1 MEVAADGEATDNPHM
16 TVRSSRGDAASPLN
30 FFIAYASPDR
40 ATADRLYELLVR
52 ESTVF
57 LDHRSLQLG
66 DDWDQELSSAQQRA
80 DVTVVLVSD
89 HTEEGFY
96 QREEIAAAIEMA
108 RRGSHRVVPIWLTGE
123 AQRRN
128 VPYGLRVKYGVQ
140 VSDPGELEDVARQLL
155 LAVRRR
161 DSSPAPATAT
171 SPATPSELPPELLEA
186 ISSEA
191 EGRRVEDVAEL
202 GRLLHASPGE
212 AAEQARALLQQ
223 LIDDDSRPVS
233 QAAIRALTTRPSG
246 YWTRGKIE
254 LLYAELTYPGA
265 RALLDEAAHR
275 APRSVLLREVSE
287 RTGNRAKQISSEL
300 GAMTKLCKRL
310 FGRDAWPV
318 TVRSTADGA
327 SYQMDPEIAQ
337 WWRQASDPDAQ
348 PTTSHAQPTTTT
360 RLATSTPNPESGLH
374 DLAPALEI
382 ATRVA
387 ADRRQGAV
395 PLEFASVDDAAAYRD
410 RLRSALTERTA
421 AGDMAIGHVRPWV
434 WTPASSGRALTEAGN
449 RTGVEVRL
457 SYYR

>member
-1 MEVAADGEATDNPHM
+1 MPGPSVIHRIEAPQFPGEAEKVTPTRSTHDLQGGLGLAP
-16 TVRSSRGDAASPLN
+16 SSRP
-30 FFIAYASPDR
+30 P
-40 ATADRLYELLVR
+40 
-52 ESTVF
+52 
-57 LDHRSLQLG
+57 RSG
-66 DDWDQELSSAQQRA
+66 
-80 DVTVVLVSD
+80 
-89 HTEEGFY
+89 
-96 QREEIAAAIEMA
+96 
-108 RRGSHRVVPIWLTGE
+108 
-123 AQRRN
+123 
-128 VPYGLRVKYGVQ
+128 
-140 VSDPGELEDVARQLL
+140 
-155 LAVRRR
+155 
-161 DSSPAPATAT
+161 
-171 SPATPSELPPELLEA
+171 LPPELLEA
-186 ISSEA
+186 ISGEA
-191 EGRRVEDVAEL
+191 VGRRVEAVAEL

-212 AAEQARALLQQ
+212 EAEQARALLQQ

-233 QAAIRALTTRPSG
+233 QAAIRALSTRPSG

-287 RTGNRAKQISSEL
+287 RTGNRAKQISAEL

-348 PTTSHAQPTTTT
+348 PATSDAQLTTT
-360 RLATSTPNPESGLH
+360 LI
-374 DLAPALEI
+374 PAFEV
-382 ATRVA
+382 ARRVA

-395 PLEFASVDDAAAYRD
+395 PLEFANVDDAAAYRD
-410 RLRSALTERTA
+410 RLRSALTEAAA
-421 AGDMAIGHVRPWV
+421 AGDVAIGHVRPWV
-434 WTPASSGRALTEAGN
+434 WTPASTGRALTEAGN